1 MPGSV
6 PERLLKPR
14 FAPRPTSFQL
24 VNSHQMVPDG
34 QCKKA
39 QNQEGKQSTLFNG
52 HVFQAPIAQ
61 DSIIRQISAVLDTK
75 EQTQPMPNENFDAD
89 VIVIGAGPGGYVA
102 AIRCAQLGAKV
113 TVIEKE
119 YLGGTCLNW
128 GCIPSKAMIGSVERL
143 NDVKHA
149 GDLGVVL
156 PEGEIKMDFQKMM
169 ARKDKIVQTQ
179 RGGVGYLFKKN
190 GITHVEGFAKFIDKN
205 TIEVDKDGKKTKL
218 KAKNFILAMGSS
230 VIHIPIPGLEGK
242 SEDGVWTSDD
252 VIAATEVPKRM
263 LVIGGGAVGVE
274 FSYVFNGVGTEV
286 TIVEMMPHLIP
297 FFDEDLGKELGKQ
310 LSRSGINV
318 KTGSNLDKVEKLPG
332 GGWKCFVTSAGKTE
346 EIEVDVVLLGVGRKA
361 NIDGMDLDKIG
372 VKLHRRGVEVKDD
385 TLQTHVDNIYAIGD
399 VTGRIQ
405 LAHVASHEGIVVS
418 HNILEGKSEKVSYKA
433 VPNAVYTVPEVASV
447 GLTEGQAREQYG
459 EIKIGKGTF
468 RPNGKAMASGHQ
480 EGFVK
485 VIFDAKY
492 GEFLGM
498 HMIGSHVTD
507 MIHEGVIAYNLEATL
522 ESLVMSIHA
531 HPTMAEVV
539 LEAFEDAHGMAIHKA

>member
-1 MPGSV
+1 MA
-6 PERLLKPR
+6 R
-14 FAPRPTSFQL
+14 
-24 VNSHQMVPDG
+24 DG
-34 QCKKA
+34 QNLEKYSLQGSSK
-39 QNQEGKQSTLFNG
+39 SISNG
-52 HVFQAPIAQ
+52 PVSQAPSAQ
-61 DSIIRQISAVLDTK
+61 ESIIREISEVLDSK
-75 EQTQPMPNENFDAD
+75 EQTQPMANEKFDAD

-113 TVIEKE
+113 TVVEKE
-119 YLGGTCLNW
+119 FLGGTCLNW

-143 NDVKHA
+143 HDVKHA

-156 PEGEIKMDFQKMM
+156 PEGEIKMDFEKMM

-190 GITHVEGFAKFIDKN
+190 GISHVEGFAKFVDKH
-205 TIEVDKDGKKTKL
+205 TIEVEKDGKKTTL

-230 VIHIPIPGLEGK
+230 VIHIPVPGLEGK
-242 SEDGVWTSDD
+242 REDGVWTSDD
-252 VIAATEVPKRM
+252 VVTATEIPKRM

-274 FSYVFNGVGTEV
+274 FSYVFNGLGTEI
-286 TIVEMMPHLIP
+286 TLVEMMPHLIP

-318 KTGSNLDKVEKLPG
+318 KTGANLEKVEKLAG

-361 NIDGMDLDKIG
+361 NTDGMNLEKIG
-372 VKLHRRGVEVKDD
+372 VKLHRRGVEVIDD

-418 HNILEGKSEKVSYKA
+418 HNILEGKSDKVEYKA

-459 EIKIGKGTF
+459 DIKVGKGTF

-507 MIHEGVIAYNLEATL
+507 MIHEGVVAINLEATL